1 MQTNQTFQFKLLT
14 PEILEHAADLIASEK
29 AEFMCI
35 AVQLVVRD
43 AIGRVT
49 SLEYDVRKEFEEF
62 LKSEGVSTLGWLEQ
76 GLEFNYEQRQN
87 LRVLFLLSA
96 AEIARQQQEEN
107 KPVLIDGDGN
117 QISEKSIRAYISA
130 LRLYAYKPKEFFSR
144 ISDPSERS
152 NKHTAGTCF
161 MIKHFSYG
169 EIPSYDIWPALC
181 NYAEDCKVP
190 TEVQQICVSFDNTHT
205 PSGRHPDRI
214 KMTKSLYQALRKYY
228 PV

>member
-14 PEILEHAADLIASEK
+14 PEILEHAADMIASEK

-35 AVQLVVRD
+35 AVQLVVSD
-43 AIGRVT
+43 VIGRCT

-62 LKSEGVSTLGWLEQ
+62 LKSEGVSTFGWLEQ
-76 GLEFNYEQRQN
+76 GLTFNNEQRQN

-107 KPVLIDGDGN
+107 KPVLIDGKGY
-117 QISEKSIRAYISA
+117 QISEHSIRSYISA
-130 LRLYAYKPKEFFSR
+130 LRLYAYKPKEFFAR
-144 ISDPSERS
+144 VGIPHERD
-152 NKHTAGTCF
+152 NLHAAGTCF
-161 MIKHFSYG
+161 IIKRFSRG

-190 TEVQQICVSFDNTHT
+190 AEVQQICVSFDNTRT
-205 PSGRHPDRI
+205 PSGRHPTRI
-214 KMTKSLYQALRKYY
+214 KMAKSLYQALRKYY